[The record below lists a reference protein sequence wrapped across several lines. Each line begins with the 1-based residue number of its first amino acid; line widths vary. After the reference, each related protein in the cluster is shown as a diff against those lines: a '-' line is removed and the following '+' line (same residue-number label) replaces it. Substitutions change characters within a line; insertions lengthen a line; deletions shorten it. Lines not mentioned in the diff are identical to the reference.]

1 MMSNNIADRISV
13 VRDRVAKAAI
23 DADRDTASVSLLVVS
38 KTKPVSDIE
47 SAYNAGQRL
56 FGENYVQ
63 EGVEKIQ
70 ALEHLADIEWHFI
83 GPLQSNKTRLVA
95 EHFDW
100 MQSIE
105 REKIA
110 RRLHEQRPDNMPDLQ
125 ILLQVNLDNESTKAG
140 VTLANVQELAEQVS
154 RFDRLTLRGLM
165 AIPKADATEQQQ
177 AESYQALYTV
187 FQELKEKY
195 PTIDTLSLGMTN
207 DLEAAVKHGSTM
219 VRIGTAIFGE
229 RN

>member
-23 DADRDTASVSLLVVS
+23 DADRDTASVSLLAVS

-95 EHFDW
+95 ENFDW

-110 RRLHEQRPDNMPDLQ
+110 RRLHEQRPDEKPELQ

-154 RFDRLTLRGLM
+154 RFDSLTLRGLM